1 MGKTDREASMA
12 SIVFNTLE
20 YAKRLEASGF
30 TRQQAEA
37 QANIMTEIVDE
48 KMATKQDLREL
59 EYRMTIRFGGMLA
72 AAVAVLAA
80 LITFVK

>member
-1 MGKTDREASMA
+1 MA

-20 YAKRLEASGF
+20 YAKRLESAGF

-48 KMATKQDLREL
+48 KMTTKSDLREL
-59 EYRMTIRFGGMLA
+59 EYRLTIRFGTMMA

-80 LITFVK
+80 VVTFVK